1 MPLTSLR
8 QIPFAS
14 PWPVPSP
21 CPPRQEQINHVFKI
35 ADSSNEL
42 LQAFGLLYREY
53 LHAGYVR
60 ESASELLFTKYH
72 LLPDTTVFVAKD
84 NSAVV
89 STATI
94 VRDNPQF
101 GLPMDELFDNELNAL
116 REQGRRILEVCS
128 LASDKQKLSRN
139 GIQKF
144 IKLIFLYSIFLD
156 AEDICIMV
164 NPRHVRLYTGM
175 LGFKIFGEEKY
186 YPRVDA
192 PAVPLRVDIHQ
203 ARNDISQT
211 CFTFSYR
218 EHLHSRYQALK
229 IAIHD
234 KILGAFENCRHDS
247 PNPLDTC
254 LLGHMLSVK
263 SDVLQN
269 LNQECRK
276 LLSSCYPGLCIETS

>member
-1 MPLTSLR
+1 MHLTSLR
-8 QIPFAS
+8 QLHFAS
-14 PWPVPSP
+14 SIPDQSA
-21 CPPRQEQINHVFKI
+21 CQPRSEQIDHVFKI

-53 LHAGYVR
+53 LHAGYIR

-72 LLPDTTVFVAKD
+72 LLPETTIFVAKD

-101 GLPMDELFDNELNAL
+101 GLPMDELYDNELNFL
-116 REQGRRILEVCS
+116 RNQGRRVLEVCS
-128 LASDKQKLSRN
+128 LASNKQKLSRS
-139 GIQKF
+139 GIQNF

-156 AEDICIMV
+156 ADDICIIV
-164 NPRHVRLYTGM
+164 NPRHVKLYTAM
-175 LGFKIFGEEKY
+175 FGFKTFGEEKY
-186 YPRVDA
+186 YPRVNA
-192 PAVPLRVDIHQ
+192 PAVPLHVDILQ
-203 ARNDISQT
+203 ARNNISQT
-211 CFTFSYR
+211 CFTFSYS

-229 IAIHD
+229 IAVSD
-234 KILGAFENCRHDS
+234 KILGAFQDRRHGS

-263 SDVLQN
+263 NEILQS

-276 LLSSCYPGLCIETS
+276 LLSSCYPGLCIEAS